1 MIYLTYLSFVACNI
15 LLEGTAD
22 VYMLRNY
29 GKHVNCSV
37 TALFAAKVK
46 VLGLSVGLQE
56 EGLET
61 GTVHKVRSDK

>member
-1 MIYLTYLSFVACNI
+1 

-22 VYMLRNY
+22 VYTLHNY
-29 GKHVNCSV
+29 GKRVNCSV

-46 VLGLSVGLQE
+46 VLSLSVGLQE